1 MIIGNNGEIISFLKW
16 SIYVIIKYPINVEVI
31 PMNKLPI
38 TVNISPTNFI
48 NFKNNNVLITS
59 MSDGY
64 SHLISRNQI
73 ISIMCCTAKWFSV
86 QGYLKNYIFV

>member
-48 NFKNNNVLITS
+48 NF
-59 MSDGY
+59 
-64 SHLISRNQI
+64 
-73 ISIMCCTAKWFSV
+73 
-86 QGYLKNYIFV
+86 